1 VKPKPSPRARPAA
14 KDKTAATAVPVAT
27 VTKSK
32 EPPRKR
38 IFLVDD
44 HPMMRDG
51 MGRLIDSEPGFMCCG
66 GAKSAE
72 EAISE
77 ISRCKPDLV
86 VTDITLPNRSGLELI
101 KDLAAS
107 NPELPV
113 FVYSMHDENFYAER
127 ALRAGARGYLMKEA
141 GSEKML
147 EAIRQIL
154 AGEVSVS
161 PAMASKILKGFSAP
175 QPRGSHSPVHSL
187 TDREF
192 DVFQLIGQGKSTKEI
207 AAKLHL
213 SHKTVAVHRGHIK
226 EKLGLTSSS
235 ELVHQAI
242 RWAEGPRSTGE
253 VANSANQ

>member
-1 VKPKPSPRARPAA
+1 MKSKPAKSAKLSSKPSAA
-14 KDKTAATAVPVAT
+14 GDRR
-27 VTKSK
+27 
-32 EPPRKR
+32 EPPQRR

-51 MGRLIDSEPGFMCCG
+51 MARLLDTEPGLMCCG

-72 EAISE
+72 EAIGAIE
-77 ISRCKPDLV
+77 RSRPDLV
-86 VTDITLPNRSGLELI
+86 ITDLTLPKRSGLDLI
-101 KDLAAS
+101 KDLAAIL
-107 NPELPV
+107 PDLPV
-113 FVYSMHDENFYAER
+113 FVYSMHDETFYAER

-147 EAIRQIL
+147 EAVRRVL
-154 AGEVSVS
+154 AGEICVS
-161 PAMASKILKGFSAP
+161 PKIAAKILTLFSGP
-175 QPRGSHSPVHSL
+175 KTRGSHSPIEKL

-207 AAKLHL
+207 AHLLHL

-226 EKLGLTSSS
+226 EKLELTSSS

-242 RWAEGPRSTGE
+242 RWTEAPHARDDTGG
-253 VANSANQ
+253 

>member
-1 VKPKPSPRARPAA
+1 VKSKPVKRSRPTAKPAA
-14 KDKTAATAVPVAT
+14 K
-27 VTKSK
+27 SIRK

-38 IFLVDD
+38 VFLVDD

-77 ISRCKPDLV
+77 IPRCKPDLV
-86 VTDITLPNRSGLELI
+86 ITDITLPKRSGLELI
-101 KDLAAS
+101 KDLTAM
-107 NPELPV
+107 NPDLPV
-113 FVYSMHDENFYAER
+113 FVYSMHDESFYAER

-147 EAIRQIL
+147 EAMRHVL
-154 AGEVSVS
+154 AGEISVS
-161 PAMASKILKGFSAP
+161 PAMAAKILKVFSSP
-175 QPRGSHSPVHSL
+175 QPRGSQSPVQSL

-207 AAKLHL
+207 ADQLHL

-226 EKLGLTSSS
+226 DKLGLTSSS

-242 RWAEGPRSTGE
+242 RWAESPKPQAGGE
-253 VANSANQ
+253 S

>member
-1 VKPKPSPRARPAA
+1 MFPAETLMKSKPANRHHPTAKP
-14 KDKTAATAVPVAT
+14 PVAST
-27 VTKSK
+27 RTEAS
-32 EPPRKR
+32 RKR

-51 MGRLIDSEPGFMCCG
+51 MGRLLDSEPGFMCCG

-77 ISRCKPDLV
+77 IPRCNPDLV
-86 VTDITLPNRSGLELI
+86 ITDITLPKRSGLELI
-101 KDLAAS
+101 KDLAVTH
-107 NPELPV
+107 PDIPV
-113 FVYSMHDENFYAER
+113 FVYSMHDESFYAER

-147 EAIRQIL
+147 DAIRHVL
-154 AGEVSVS
+154 GGEISVS
-161 PAMASKILKGFSAP
+161 PVIAAKILKVFSKP
-175 QPRGSHSPVHSL
+175 QPRSSHSPLQNL

-207 AAKLHL
+207 AAQLQL

-226 EKLGLTSSS
+226 EKLGLGSSS

-242 RWAEGPRSTGE
+242 RWAESSSTPRQAG
-253 VANSANQ
+253 A